1 MICENHNSFILSALR
16 FIFRQNHYLTFAY
29 ITSPDSTKIAAPY
42 ELNVK
47 GWLGPPGIDKLR
59 AFGSPII

>member
-1 MICENHNSFILSALR
+1 MLYALL
-16 FIFRQNHYLTFAY
+16 FKQNHYLTFAY

-59 AFGSPII
+59 TVDLTII

>member
-1 MICENHNSFILSALR
+1 MLYAL
-16 FIFRQNHYLTFAY
+16 FFRQNHYLTFAY